1 MHHFIFVFSENIQS
15 IIIITIIMM
24 MIIIIT
30 TKIIIITIK
39 IIILKQDS
47 RYSDQEQYVICPI
60 FLGLLIRW
68 SKDY

>member
-1 MHHFIFVFSENIQS
+1 MFVFSENIQS

-39 IIILKQDS
+39 IIIIKQDS